1 MFRCCAH
8 APASAQALALMRC
21 KDLRLR
27 MPQASAKEAGF
38 RGVSPV
44 FERSGRVMTQ
54 QLNSQLPLPRLD
66 LGNVGALGGLR
77 ATFTL
82 NLSQHAPWVR
92 ELPCL
97 HSCFSARRRVMVA
110 PPVSVGCHPVHAES

>member
-1 MFRCCAH
+1 MFLCCAQV
-8 APASAQALALMRC
+8 PASAHALAQMRF

-38 RGVSPV
+38 GGASPV
-44 FERSGRVMTQ
+44 FERSDRVMTQ
-54 QLNSQLPLPRLD
+54 QLNLQFPLPRLD

-77 ATFTL
+77 ATFAL
-82 NLSQHAPWVR
+82 NLSQHSPWVR

-97 HSCFSARRRVMVA
+97 HKCFSARHRVVVA
-110 PPVSVGCHPVHAES
+110 PPVCVGGHPVQVGS